1 MHPGSLGGTRDHGE
15 TLERE
20 VHHPTGHDGEVDTVD
35 EKPEVPLI
43 VPTEIVVVT
52 GADGP
57 IGHRVVSSLLLAPDV
72 AEVVAVGR
80 RLRDGAWEPITRVVD
95 ARLTMARMGLDDP
108 ALVPRIESAT
118 TVMLLGPRGGLD
130 IDGTGG
136 AELDLA
142 GTRTLLGALGAA
154 THLRSLLVLSSS
166 LVYGARRDNPV
177 PLTEDAR
184 VRPNA
189 SIPASMERASLE
201 RLCSE
206 WAGERGISCTLMR
219 PSVVVGPDNG
229 QWLARSP
236 WSTAGLQVSDRTG
249 PVQFLHVDDLV
260 SAIELLRTDGP
271 DGAINLAPDGWLT
284 ASQVSALKG
293 PAPRVRLSRSLAVLV
308 AGVGARLGLAPGDP
322 SMLVASSAP
331 WVVANDRM
339 RALGWEPAFT
349 NEEAYVDSDRGGLWA
364 RLTPRHRQELALGGA
379 AFGAVAVVGAVVAV
393 IRRRFRDDSRGSSS

>member
-1 MHPGSLGGTRDHGE
+1 MGE
-15 TLERE
+15 D
-20 VHHPTGHDGEVDTVD
+20 TGMSST
-35 EKPEVPLI
+35 
-43 VPTEIVVVT
+43 VPTETVVVT

-57 IGHRVVSSLLLAPDV
+57 IGHRVVASLLLDPTV

-80 RLRDGAWEPITRVVD
+80 RLREGAWEPITRVVD
-95 ARLTMARMGLDDP
+95 TRLVTARMGLADP
-108 ALVPRIESAT
+108 ALGAHIGSAT

-136 AELDLA
+136 AELDLD
-142 GTRTLLGALGAA
+142 GTRSLLNSLGAV
-154 THLRSLLVLSSS
+154 TKLRALLVLSSA

-184 VRPNA
+184 VRPNS
-189 SIPASMERASLE
+189 SIPAAMERASLE
-201 RLCSE
+201 RLCAD
-206 WAGERGISCTLMR
+206 WAGERGIRCTLMR

-236 WSTAGLQVSDRTG
+236 WSTAGIQVSDRTG

-260 SAIELLRTDGP
+260 SAIDRLRNAGL

-293 PAPRVRLSRSLAVLV
+293 PAPRVRLSRSMAVLL
-308 AGVGARLGLAPGDP
+308 AGFGARLGLAPGDP

-331 WVVANDRM
+331 WVVANDRL

-379 AFGAVAVVGAVVAV
+379 AFGFFAVIGSVIAV
-393 IRRRFRDDSRGSSS
+393 IRRRLRDDSRGSPS

>member
-1 MHPGSLGGTRDHGE
+1 MDERTGE
-15 TLERE
+15 APSGPSE
-20 VHHPTGHDGEVDTVD
+20 V
-35 EKPEVPLI
+35 
-43 VPTEIVVVT
+43 VVVT

-57 IGHRVVSSLLLAPDV
+57 IGHRVVAALLLDPAV

-80 RLRDGAWEPITRVVD
+80 RLRDGAWAPITRVVD
-95 ARLTMARMGLDDP
+95 TRLVTARMGLDDP
-108 ALVPRIESAT
+108 ALAPLVGAAT

-136 AELDLA
+136 AEVDIA
-142 GTRTLLGALGAA
+142 GTRNLLGVLSTAPG
-154 THLRSLLVLSSS
+154 LRTLLVLSSA
-166 LVYGARRDNPV
+166 LVHGARRDNPV
-177 PLTEDAR
+177 PLTEGAR

-189 SIPASMERASLE
+189 SIPAAMERASLE
-201 RLCSE
+201 RLCSD
-206 WAGERGISCTLMR
+206 WATERGIRCTLMR

-236 WSTAGLQVSDRTG
+236 WSTAGLQISDRTG
-249 PVQFLHVDDLV
+249 PVQFLHIDDLV

-271 DGAINLAPDGWLT
+271 DGAINIAPDGWLT

-331 WVVANDRM
+331 WVVANDRL

-379 AFGAVAVVGAVVAV
+379 AFGAVAVLGAVVAV
-393 IRRRFRDDSRGSSS
+393 IRRRFRVDPRAPSS

>member
-1 MHPGSLGGTRDHGE
+1 MHDVAVKSMDEGSGISSAG
-15 TLERE
+15 
-20 VHHPTGHDGEVDTVD
+20 
-35 EKPEVPLI
+35 
-43 VPTEIVVVT
+43 PTETVVVT

-57 IGHRVVSSLLLAPDV
+57 IGHRVVAALLLDRDV

-80 RLRDGAWEPITRVVD
+80 RLREDAWEPITRVVGT
-95 ARLTMARMGLDDP
+95 RLVTARMGLADP
-108 ALVPRIESAT
+108 ALGPLISSAT

-136 AELDLA
+136 AELDLD
-142 GTRTLLGALGAA
+142 GTRRLLDSLGAD
-154 THLRSLLVLSSS
+154 TQLRTLLVLSSA

-184 VRPNA
+184 VRPNS
-189 SIPASMERASLE
+189 SIPAAMERATLE
-201 RLCSE
+201 RLCDE
-206 WAGERGISCTLMR
+206 WAGERGIRCTLMR
-219 PSVVVGPDNG
+219 PSVVVGPENG

-260 SAIELLRTDGP
+260 SAVNLLRSSGP
-271 DGAINLAPDGWLT
+271 DGAVNLAPDGWLT

-293 PAPRVRLSRSLAVLV
+293 PAPRVRLSRSLAVLI

-331 WVVANDRM
+331 WVVANDLLRSF
-339 RALGWEPAFT
+339 GWEPTFT
-349 NEEAYVDSDRGGLWA
+349 NEEAYVDSDRGGFWA

-379 AFGAVAVVGAVVAV
+379 TFAAVAAVGMIVAV
-393 IRRRFRDDSRGSSS
+393 IRRRFRADSRGSSS

>member
-1 MHPGSLGGTRDHGE
+1 MDERTGE
-15 TLERE
+15 APSGPSE
-20 VHHPTGHDGEVDTVD
+20 V
-35 EKPEVPLI
+35 
-43 VPTEIVVVT
+43 VVVT

-57 IGHRVVSSLLLAPDV
+57 IGHRVVASLLLDPAV

-80 RLRDGAWEPITRVVD
+80 RLRDGAWAPITRVVD
-95 ARLTMARMGLDDP
+95 TRLVTARMVLDDP
-108 ALVPRIESAT
+108 ALALLVGAAT

-136 AELDLA
+136 AEVDIA
-142 GTRTLLGALGAA
+142 GTRTLLGVLSTAPR
-154 THLRSLLVLSSS
+154 LRSLLVLSSA
-166 LVYGARRDNPV
+166 LVHGARRDNPV
-177 PLTEDAR
+177 PLTEGAR

-189 SIPASMERASLE
+189 LE
-201 RLCSE
+201 RLCSD
-206 WAGERGISCTLMR
+206 WAAERGIRCTLMR

-249 PVQFLHVDDLV
+249 PVQFLHIDDLV
-260 SAIELLRTDGP
+260 SAIELLRTNGP
-271 DGAINLAPDGWLT
+271 DGAINIAPDGWLT

-331 WVVANDRM
+331 WVVANDRL

-379 AFGAVAVVGAVVAV
+379 AFGAVVVLGTVVAV
-393 IRRRFRDDSRGSSS
+393 IRRRFRVDPRAPSS